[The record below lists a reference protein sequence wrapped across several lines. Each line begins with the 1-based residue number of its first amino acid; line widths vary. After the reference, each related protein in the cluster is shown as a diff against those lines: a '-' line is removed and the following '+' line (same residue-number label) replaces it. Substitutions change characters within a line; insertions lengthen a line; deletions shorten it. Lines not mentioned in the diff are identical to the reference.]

1 MIIVMHG
8 PVLLGWGAGHLHLA
22 IDWGGGVLHMG
33 LWCLI
38 VIHSHGCT
46 EDDLVH
52 FVLDEDQRLLVPY
65 PAKFSPHVV
74 HIH

>member
-1 MIIVMHG
+1 MVLHVIIVIHG

-22 IDWGGGVLHMG
+22 MDWGGGVLHMG

-38 VIHSHGCT
+38 VIHSHGSS

-52 FVLDEDQRLLVPY
+52 FVLDEDQRPLVPY
-65 PAKFSPHVV
+65 LL
-74 HIH
+74 